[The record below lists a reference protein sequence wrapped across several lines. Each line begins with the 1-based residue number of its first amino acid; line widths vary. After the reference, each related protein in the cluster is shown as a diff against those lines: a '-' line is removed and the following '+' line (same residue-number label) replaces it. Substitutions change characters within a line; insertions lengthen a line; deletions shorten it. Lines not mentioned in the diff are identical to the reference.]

1 MKRYIAEVLGTFTL
15 VLFGTMTAVL
25 TGGNTIATA
34 LAFGL
39 ALVAMIY
46 AVGGVSGGHFNPA
59 VSLAQ
64 LIRKEV
70 GAKDFLLYV
79 VSQLV
84 GALVASLLLMV
95 FLGDNAEV
103 LGLGANQLS
112 AGFAAND
119 IGWLVGLLVEVILTF
134 VFVFTII
141 GVTRDE
147 SRSQIAGLVIGLV
160 LVGVVVAGFAVT
172 GTSVNPARSL
182 APALLQGGTALEQVW
197 IFLVGPLLGGAL
209 AGLAADF
216 LLTE

>member
-70 GAKDFLLYV
+70 DVKDFLLYV

-119 IGWLVGLLVEVILTF
+119 IGWLVGLLVEIILTF

>member
-25 TGGNTIATA
+25 TGGNVIATA

-70 GAKDFLLYV
+70 DVKDFLFYV

-84 GALVASLLLMV
+84 GAFVASLLLMV

-119 IGWLVGLLVEVILTF
+119 IGWLVGLLVETVLTF

-197 IFLVGPLLGGAL
+197 IFLVGPLLGGVL